1 MRIPEERPDL
11 LLRPTRR
18 EPARWVVHHG
28 LLAPVLAKHE
38 WPCGAFPAGR
48 PAKPLPG
55 GRSVW
60 QPVLIAHDSLAV
72 DVLNRPHEHHLACGV
87 QANETTL
94 AIAIEFNP
102 TVPMSAAKY
111 DECMQKLDAAGA
123 GMPQG
128 RSHHEAFEGTL
139 MPILAELDEPIVMP
153 AHTIVQ

>member
-1 MRIPEERPDL
+1 MAVRGFPC
-11 LLRPTRR
+11 R
-18 EPARWVVHHG
+18 ENCQT
-28 LLAPVLAKHE
+28 L
-38 WPCGAFPAGR
+38 AGR
-48 PAKPLPG
+48 
-55 GRSVW
+55 RSVW

-72 DVLNRPHEHHLACGV
+72 DVLNRPQEHHPACGV
-87 QANETTL
+87 QAKETTL

-128 RSHHEAFEGTL
+128 RSHHQAFEGTL